1 MRLSLFVSAVFAAS
15 LFTGAAMADR
25 PGEDGG
31 RTGRLPAVRELRVHE
46 AKQMKEA
53 RPAEARTT
61 KVRDT
66 TVTER
71 FRNRGDV
78 VDRYAGTTS
87 AAASKAQVT
96 GHNIKS
102 QRNAEK
108 ALERLN
114 AKKSQVINCAPGD
127 DACSGS
133 SRAAAAGAQ
142 AARQN
147 NGAAADQKTKNDRQ
161 RAEIQKMIDAIRAER
176 MKAKM
181 MEMMCKMKASACG
194 AEIK

>member
-142 AARQN
+142 AAKQN
-147 NGAAADQKTKNDRQ
+147 NAASTQQKSQNDRQ
-161 RAEIQKMIDAIRAER
+161 RAEIQKKIDELRAER
-176 MKAKM
+176 MKQKIMQKM
-181 MEMMCKMKASACG
+181 CETKASACV
-194 AEIK
+194 ANL